1 VVCAALVALFAAG
14 CGAGTKDTAAPSP
27 MATTGAVSTVTIP
40 ATESGFPAREARL
53 YLPPGY
59 RPGQAARLPVLVML
73 AGVPGG
79 TGDWFD
85 NADLQQA
92 LDTFAAQHGGR
103 APIVVAPDDTGASDE
118 DLLCMDSPEAKVD
131 TYLSQDVPN
140 WIHHQLAADPD
151 TRTWAVGG
159 LSYGG
164 TCAYQLAVR
173 HPALFPTFLDFSGE
187 KHPML
192 DTVTNAVDTLFNG
205 DSAAYRRQDPL
216 TILATRRFPHSAGMI
231 AVGSDDEPYTSEQH
245 VVLTACRNAGMQVD
259 WLELAGGHEW
269 SVWAEFFRRSL
280 PWLTRRMGLDQTP
293 R

>member
-1 VVCAALVALFAAG
+1 
-14 CGAGTKDTAAPSP
+14 
-27 MATTGAVSTVTIP
+27 
-40 ATESGFPAREARL
+40 
-53 YLPPGY
+53 
-59 RPGQAARLPVLVML
+59 
-73 AGVPGG
+73 VPGG

-85 NADLQQA
+85 NADLQQV

-103 APIVVAPDDTGASDE
+103 APIVVAPDGTGAGDE

-131 TYLSQDVPN
+131 TYLSQDVQN
-140 WIHHQLAADPD
+140 WIHHQFASDPD

-216 TILATRRFPHSAGMI
+216 TILATRRFPH
-231 AVGSDDEPYTSEQH
+231 
-245 VVLTACRNAGMQVD
+245 AGMQVD

-269 SVWAEFFRRSL
+269 SVRAEFFRRSL
-280 PWLTRRMGLDQTP
+280 PWLTQRMGLDQTP